1 MYYFIQNNLLRK
13 KNLYS
18 LPHNKYKVCYFRQLP
33 KNKVYYFRQLP
44 KNKVYYFRQLHKNKN
59 HKKITKNTAENN

>member
-1 MYYFIQNNLLRK
+1 MYYFHTKQSFKK

-18 LPHNKYKVCYFRQLP
+18 LPHNKYKVC
-33 KNKVYYFRQLP
+33 YFRQLP